1 MNYLDAL
8 DSGRKESLYTN
19 VLDWPRDPFRIIQ
32 VAKIFNANNLK
43 DDAINLLVQA
53 SEEFPSNYLIW
64 QAIYSIESDLSVK
77 KNALIQ
83 MRLLDPNNLE
93 LLIE

>member
-1 MNYLDAL
+1 MKIIGDLLLIYSFFLVINFPPNSSIF
-8 DSGRKESLYTN
+8 DSITN
-19 VLDWPRDPFRIIQ
+19 S
-32 VAKIFNANNLK
+32 IFYANNLK